1 MAANL
6 RKLEAAAWPIFEA
19 GHVPMIG
26 EWVALPVL
34 HSAGVTAMD
43 SLADDVLYP
52 TAQRLL
58 QHCDA
63 VLRLPGESTGGSGRR
78 NRPAARASCLLRHHA
93 DPRLAAPER
102 VGWGV
107 RRACSVCWRGGP
119 ARSLPSPADRCLAG
133 VTCRTAMMLSK
144 RAGQHRALIGTAG
157 VGPVGL
163 NRATR
168 ASYVRHQQQV
178 NRAGL

>member
-1 MAANL
+1 MLILIAGPYKSGTNGDPDAMAANL

-34 HSAGVTAMD
+34 HSAGATAMD

-63 VLRLPGESTGGSGRR
+63 VLRLPGESTG
-78 NRPAARASCLLRHHA
+78 A
-93 DPRLAAPER
+93 DQDVATAQRLGLPVYFDITQIPRLAAPER
-102 VGWGV
+102 VG
-107 RRACSVCWRGGP
+107 
-119 ARSLPSPADRCLAG
+119 
-133 VTCRTAMMLSK
+133 
-144 RAGQHRALIGTAG
+144 
-157 VGPVGL
+157 
-163 NRATR
+163 
-168 ASYVRHQQQV
+168 
-178 NRAGL
+178 